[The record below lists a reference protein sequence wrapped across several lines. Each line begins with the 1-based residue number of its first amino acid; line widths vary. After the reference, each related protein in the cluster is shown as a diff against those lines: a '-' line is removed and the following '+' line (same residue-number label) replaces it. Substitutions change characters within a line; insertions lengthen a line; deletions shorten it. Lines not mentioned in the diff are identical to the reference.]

1 MKRIR
6 DIMTPDPLA
15 VPATTSV
22 QEAAQLMRDHGVG
35 AIIIRDDTGHVTGLI
50 TDRDIA
56 VRVCAEGRAP
66 ERTAVA
72 RACSEETIAM
82 ISPDDDV
89 HQAVLMM
96 REKAIRRIPVV
107 ENGRPIGIVSLG
119 DLALAEDPKSALGE
133 ISRAQPN
140 A

>member
-6 DIMTPDPLA
+6 DIMSRNPLSLPPTA
-15 VPATTSV
+15 SV

-35 AIIIRDDTGHVTGLI
+35 DVLICDDEGHVTGII

-56 VRVCAEGRAP
+56 VRACAEGMAP
-66 ERTAVA
+66 ERTSIA
-72 RACSEETIAM
+72 RICSDETLAM
-82 ISPDDDV
+82 LSPDDDV
-89 HQAVLMM
+89 HQAVQVM
-96 REKAIRRIPVV
+96 REKAIRRIPIV
-107 ENGRPIGIVSLG
+107 ENGKPVGMVSLG
-119 DLALAEDPKSALGE
+119 DLAISEDPQSALGE

>member
-6 DIMTPDPLA
+6 DVMTPDPLSLPPTA
-15 VPATTSV
+15 SV

-35 AIIIRDDTGHVTGLI
+35 AVLICDDDGHVTGMI

-56 VRVCAEGRAP
+56 VRACAEGMSP

-72 RACSEETIAM
+72 RICSDESLAM
-82 ISPDDDV
+82 LSPDDEV
-89 HQAVLMM
+89 HQAVQIM
-96 REKAIRRIPVV
+96 REKAVRRIPIV
-107 ENGRPIGIVSLG
+107 ENGKPVGMVSLG
-119 DLALAEDPKSALGE
+119 DLAIAEDPQSALGE

>member
-6 DIMTPDPLA
+6 DIMSRDPLTLPPTA
-15 VPATTSV
+15 SV

-35 AIIIRDDTGHVTGLI
+35 DVLICDDDGHVTGII

-56 VRVCAEGRAP
+56 VRACAEGMAP
-66 ERTAVA
+66 ERTAIA
-72 RACSEETIAM
+72 RICSDETLAM
-82 ISPDDDV
+82 LSPDDDV
-89 HQAVLMM
+89 HQAVEVM
-96 REKAIRRIPVV
+96 REKAIRRIPIV
-107 ENGRPIGIVSLG
+107 ENGKPVGMVSLG
-119 DLALAEDPKSALGE
+119 DLAISEDPHSALGE